1 MYRSSCLRGNQ
12 TVGVFNTADVLD
24 GWEDKRKRLKVGITW
39 TGVCEEGG
47 LPTPACFKS
56 PTRWSAVYFNSIP
69 PWNLFLQFWFFFGG
83 GNLFKPPSEKA
94 DPSVALFRDCKSH
107 LPGVSVSPANNA
119 WDFTLRKKN
128 KKKNQNKSS
137 PTHGDVM
144 AIIMFHMVWQT

>member
-56 PTRWSAVYFNSIP
+56 PTRCSAVYFNSIP
-69 PWNLFLQFWFFFGG
+69 PWNLFLQFWFFWGIYLNHQVKKLTRVSHFLGTAKAICQAS
-83 GNLFKPPSEKA
+83 LFPPLTRFYIE
-94 DPSVALFRDCKSH
+94 
-107 LPGVSVSPANNA
+107 
-119 WDFTLRKKN
+119 KKN
-128 KKKNQNKSS
+128 KKKTKQKNQSKSS